1 MTELFLL
8 RPSLNMKNQVE
19 IQKYFHS
26 IVHDKHRE
34 KKVVTFAM
42 QKFYLDTKDYC
53 LCLKGSRKF

>member
-1 MTELFLL
+1 
-8 RPSLNMKNQVE
+8 MKNQVE